1 MNKNDIVLI
10 EAYIDGKLKGE
21 ALSSFE
27 SRLKMDEAFANEYNQ
42 RLKITKLWVDADD
55 YSATRSQIAKT
66 LHTQK
71 SNFFRKNQSYI
82 LSIAASIIILFGVYM
97 LLFQSNNN
105 LDTTGNQFADVSDSI
120 SEENTIVFQH
130 DEPYKL
136 ATIDS
141 VKMDIELISPINGVT
156 LNKLEPIT
164 FSWSSN
170 ITTFDTLFVCSEL
183 DNTVLLKLRVNLDDT
198 TYTVNY
204 PQLTKGKYYWYISDT
219 TQLEK
224 FNITVNK

>member
-82 LSIAASIIILFGVYM
+82 LSIAASIIILFGGFSAITSFFLRPFV
-97 LLFQSNNN
+97 F
-105 LDTTGNQFADVSDSI
+105 GNI
-120 SEENTIVFQH
+120 SFVFI
-130 DEPYKL
+130 L
-136 ATIDS
+136 
-141 VKMDIELISPINGVT
+141 
-156 LNKLEPIT
+156 
-164 FSWSSN
+164 
-170 ITTFDTLFVCSEL
+170 
-183 DNTVLLKLRVNLDDT
+183 
-198 TYTVNY
+198 
-204 PQLTKGKYYWYISDT
+204 
-219 TQLEK
+219 
-224 FNITVNK
+224 